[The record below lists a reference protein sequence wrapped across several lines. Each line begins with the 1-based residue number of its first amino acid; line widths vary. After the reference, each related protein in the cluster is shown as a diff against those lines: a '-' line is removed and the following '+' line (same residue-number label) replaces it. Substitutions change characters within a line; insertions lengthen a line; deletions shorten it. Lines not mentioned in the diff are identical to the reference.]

1 MDFALSEQQQ
11 QLADSLARFI
21 RDEYAID
28 ARRRTVA
35 GDEGFSRA
43 HWRTFAELGLLGLP
57 FAEDEG
63 GIGGDGV
70 DTMVV
75 MEAFGRG
82 LVVEP
87 FLPTV
92 VLCGTLL
99 KRAAS
104 RAQRAALLPGVI
116 AGERLLAFAHGER
129 RARYDLSHVETRATP
144 AADGFAIDGVKSVV
158 LGAAAADQLLVSA
171 RTPAGIALFLVDR
184 AAPGVSLRPYQ
195 TIDGQRAAEV
205 VFAGVKVGRDAML
218 GPDGGAL
225 PAIEHA
231 VDVATAAVCAE
242 AVGCMQ
248 ALLEA
253 TRDYLN
259 TREQF
264 GTRIGNFQAL
274 QHALVDMFIELE
286 QARSMAIVAAVRCD
300 DPDATTRARPL
311 SAAKVQIGKS
321 GRIVGQKAV
330 QLHGGMG
337 MTDEMKVGHYFKR
350 LTAIEQSFG
359 DSDHHLAR
367 FQAA

>member
-1 MDFALSEQQQ
+1 MDFGLNEQQQ
-11 QLADSLARFI
+11 LLKDSIERFVQ
-21 RDEYAID
+21 DEYGFD
-28 ARRRTVA
+28 ARRRIVA
-35 GDEGFSRA
+35 SEEGFSRQ

-70 DTMVV
+70 DTLVV

-92 VLCGTLL
+92 VLCGSLL
-99 KRAAS
+99 KLAAGP
-104 RAQRAALLPGVI
+104 AQRAALLPKVI
-116 AGERLLAFAHGER
+116 EGAHMIAFAHGER
-129 RARYDLSHVETRATP
+129 RARHDLGHVETTATP
-144 AADGFAIDGVKSVV
+144 SGDGFVLGGTKSVV
-158 LGAAAADQLLVSA
+158 LGAPAADSFIVSA
-171 RTPAGIALFLVDR
+171 RTPAGISLFLVGRD
-184 AAPGVSLRPYQ
+184 AAGLSLRGYQ

-205 VFAGVKVGRDAML
+205 TLDGVAVGRDALL
-218 GPDGGAL
+218 GADGAAL

-231 VDVATAAVCAE
+231 VDIATAAVCAE

-248 ALLEA
+248 AVVDG
-253 TRDYLN
+253 TRNYLN

-264 GTRIGNFQAL
+264 GTKIGNFQAL

-286 QARSMAIVAAVRCD
+286 QSRSMAIVASVHCD
-300 DPDATTRARPL
+300 DPDAAARRRAV

-321 GRIVGQKAV
+321 GRIVGQTAV

-337 MTDEMKVGHYFKR
+337 MTDEMQVGHYFKR

-367 FQAA
+367 FQGI

>member
-1 MDFALSEQQQ
+1 MDFGLTEQQQ
-11 QLADSLARFI
+11 LLKDSIERFV
-21 RDEYAID
+21 RDEYTFE
-28 ARRRTVA
+28 ARRRILA
-35 GDEGFSRA
+35 SGEGFSPE

-63 GIGGDGV
+63 GIGGDGI
-70 DTMVV
+70 DTLVV

-92 VLCGTLL
+92 VLCGSLL
-99 KRAAS
+99 KLAGS
-104 RAQRAALLPGVI
+104 PAQRAALLPAI
-116 AGERLLAFAHGER
+116 IDGERMLAFAHGER
-129 RARYDLSHVETRATP
+129 RARHDLGHVEAKATP
-144 AADGFAIDGVKSVV
+144 TADGHTLDGTKSVV
-158 LGAAAADQLLVSA
+158 LGAPAAATFIVSA
-171 RTPAGIALFLVDR
+171 RTPAGISLFLVDR
-184 AAPGVSLRPYQ
+184 DAPGLSLRPYQ

-205 VFAGVKVGRDAML
+205 MLDGVAVDRDQML
-218 GPDGGAL
+218 GQDGAAL

-231 VDVATAAVCAE
+231 VDIATAALCAE

-248 ALLEA
+248 ATFES

-264 GTRIGNFQAL
+264 GTKIGNFQAL
-274 QHALVDMFIELE
+274 QHALVDIFIELE
-286 QARSMAIVAAVRCD
+286 QSRSMAIVAGVHCD
-300 DPDATTRARPL
+300 DADAAARRRAV

-321 GRIVGQKAV
+321 GRIVGQTAI

-337 MTDEMKVGHYFKR
+337 MTEEMQIGHYFKR
-350 LTAIEQSFG
+350 LTAIEQTFG
-359 DSDHHLAR
+359 DGDHHLAR

>member
-1 MDFALSEQQQ
+1 MDFGLTEQQQ
-11 QLADSLARFI
+11 LLKDSIERFVQ
-21 RDEYAID
+21 DEYAFD
-28 ARRRTVA
+28 ARRRIVA
-35 GDEGFSRA
+35 SDEGFSRA

-70 DTMVV
+70 DTLVV

-92 VLCGTLL
+92 VLCGSLL
-99 KRAAS
+99 KLAAS
-104 RAQRAALLPGVI
+104 PAQRAALLPEVI
-116 AGERLLAFAHGER
+116 DGERILAFAHGER
-129 RARYDLSHVETRATP
+129 RARHDLGHVEVKATP
-144 AADGFAIDGVKSVV
+144 AGDGFTIDGTKSVV
-158 LGAAAADQLLVSA
+158 FGAPAATTFIVSA
-171 RTPAGIALFLVDR
+171 RTPAGISLFLVDSD
-184 AAPGVSLRPYQ
+184 APGLSLRPYP

-205 VFAGVKVGRDAML
+205 ILDGVTVARSAML
-218 GPDGGAL
+218 GRDGGAL
-225 PAIEHA
+225 PIIEHA
-231 VDVATAAVCAE
+231 VDIATAAVCAE

-248 ALLEA
+248 AVFDS

-264 GTRIGNFQAL
+264 GTKIGNFQAL

-286 QARSMAIVAAVRCD
+286 QSRSMAIVASVHCD
-300 DPDATTRARPL
+300 DPDAAARRRAV

-321 GRIVGQKAV
+321 GRIVGQTAV

-337 MTDEMKVGHYFKR
+337 MTEEMQIGHYFKR
-350 LTAIEQSFG
+350 LTAIEQTFG

-367 FQAA
+367 FQAG

>member
-1 MDFALSEQQQ
+1 MDFGLNEQQQ
-11 QLADSLARFI
+11 LLRDSIERFVQ
-21 RDEYAID
+21 DEYGFD
-28 ARRRTVA
+28 ARRRIVA
-35 GDEGFSRA
+35 SEAGYSPD

-57 FAEDEG
+57 FAEEEG

-75 MEAFGRG
+75 MEAFGKG

-92 VLCGTLL
+92 VLCGSLL
-99 KRAAS
+99 KLAAS
-104 RAQRAALLPGVI
+104 PAQRAALLPGI
-116 AGERLLAFAHGER
+116 IGGERRLAFAHGER
-129 RARYDLSHVETRATP
+129 RARHDLGHVEATATP
-144 AADGFAIDGVKSVV
+144 AGDGFVLDGTKSVV
-158 LGAAAADQLLVSA
+158 FGAPSATDFIVSA
-171 RTPAGIALFLVDR
+171 RTPAGISLFLVD
-184 AAPGVSLRPYQ
+184 AAAEGLSLRPYA
-195 TIDGQRAAEV
+195 TIDGARAAEV
-205 VFAGVKVGRDAML
+205 MLKEVRVGRDALL

-231 VDVATAAVCAE
+231 VDIATAAVCAE

-248 ALLEA
+248 AA
-253 TRDYLN
+253 VDGTRDYLN

-286 QARSMAIVAAVRCD
+286 QSRSLAIVAAVHCD
-300 DPDATTRARPL
+300 DADAAQRRRAV

-321 GRIVGQKAV
+321 GRIVGQSAV

-337 MTDEMKVGHYFKR
+337 MTEEMQIGHYFKR
-350 LTAIEQSFG
+350 LTAIEQTFG
-359 DSDHHLAR
+359 DGDHHLAR

>member
-1 MDFALSEQQQ
+1 MDFGLSEQQQ
-11 QLADSLARFI
+11 LLADSLARFV
-21 RDEYAID
+21 RDEYEID
-28 ARRRTVA
+28 ARRKIVA
-35 GDEGFSRA
+35 GDDGFSRD
-43 HWRTFAELGLLGLP
+43 HWRTFAQLGLLGLP

-92 VLCGTLL
+92 LLCGTLL
-99 KRAAS
+99 KRAANTE
-104 RAQRAALLPGVI
+104 QRTALLPGII

-129 RARYDLSHVETRATP
+129 RARYDLGHVETRAAP
-144 AADGFAIDGVKSVV
+144 SGDGFVLDGVKSVV
-158 LGAAAADQLLVSA
+158 LGAAAADALIVSA
-171 RTPAGIALFLVDR
+171 RTAAGISLVLVDR
-184 AAPGVSLRPYQ
+184 AAPGVNLRPYA

-205 VFAGVKVGRDAML
+205 TLSGVAVGRDAML
-218 GPDGGAL
+218 GPDGRAL

-286 QARSMAIVAAVRCD
+286 QARSMAIVAAVHA
-300 DPDATTRARPL
+300 DAEDAAARARPI
-311 SAAKVQIGKS
+311 SAA
-321 GRIVGQKAV
+321 
-330 QLHGGMG
+330 
-337 MTDEMKVGHYFKR
+337 
-350 LTAIEQSFG
+350 
-359 DSDHHLAR
+359 
-367 FQAA
+367 

>member
-1 MDFALSEQQQ
+1 MDFGLNEQQQ
-11 QLADSLARFI
+11 QLQNSIDRFVQ
-21 RDEYAID
+21 DEYGFD
-28 ARRRTVA
+28 ARRKIVA
-35 GDEGFSRA
+35 SEAGWSAD
-43 HWRTFAELGLLGLP
+43 HWRTFADLGLLALP
-57 FAEDEG
+57 FAEEEG
-63 GIGGDGV
+63 GIGGTGV

-75 MEAFGRG
+75 MEAFGKG

-92 VLCGTLL
+92 VLCGSLL
-99 KRAAS
+99 KLAAS
-104 RAQRAALLPGVI
+104 PDQRAELVPGII
-116 AGERLLAFAHGER
+116 AGERRLAFAHGER
-129 RARYDLSHVETRATP
+129 RARHDLGHVEAT
-144 AADGFAIDGVKSVV
+144 AKADGDGFVLDGAKSVV
-158 LGAAAADQLLVSA
+158 LGAPSATDFIVSA
-171 RTPAGIALFLVDR
+171 RTAAGISLFLVPAD
-184 AAPGVSLRPYQ
+184 AAGLSLRPYA

-205 VFAGVKVGRDAML
+205 MLANVRVGREALL

-231 VDVATAAVCAE
+231 VDIAVAAICAE

-248 ALLEA
+248 ATFER

-286 QARSMAIVAAVRCD
+286 QSRSMAIVAAVQCD
-300 DPDATTRARPL
+300 LADAAARRRAL
-311 SAAKVQIGKS
+311 SAAKVQIDKS
-321 GRIVGQKAV
+321 GRIVGQSAV

-337 MTDEMKVGHYFKR
+337 MTEEMQIGHYFKR
-350 LTAIEQSFG
+350 LTAIAQTFG
-359 DSDHHLAR
+359 DADHHLAR

>member
-1 MDFALSEQQQ
+1 MDFGLTDQQ
-11 QLADSLARFI
+11 QLLRDSIERFVQ
-21 RDEYAID
+21 DEYAFD
-28 ARRRTVA
+28 ARRKIVA
-35 GDEGFSRA
+35 SEAGFSRE
-43 HWRTFAELGLLGLP
+43 HWATFAELGLLGLP
-57 FAEDEG
+57 FAEDDG

-75 MEAFGRG
+75 MEAFGKG

-92 VLCGTLL
+92 VLCGSLL
-99 KRAAS
+99 KLAAS
-104 RAQRAALLPGVI
+104 PAQRAALVPAII
-116 AGERLLAFAHGER
+116 AGEALLAFAHGER
-129 RARYDLSHVETRATP
+129 RARHDLGHVETTAT
-144 AADGFAIDGVKSVV
+144 ARGDGYVLAGTKSVV
-158 LGAAAADQLLVSA
+158 LGAPSATHLVVSA
-171 RTPAGIALFLVDR
+171 RTGAGISLFLVPAD
-184 AAPGVSLRPYQ
+184 AAGLSLRPYL

-205 VFAGVKVGRDAML
+205 MLADVAVGADALL

-225 PAIEHA
+225 PVIEQA
-231 VDVATAAVCAE
+231 VDIATAALCAE

-248 ALLEA
+248 ATFER

-264 GTRIGNFQAL
+264 GTKIGHFQAL

-286 QARSMAIVAAVRCD
+286 QSRSMAIVAAVHA
-300 DPDATTRARPL
+300 DAADAAARRRAI

-321 GRIVGQKAV
+321 GRAIGQSAV

-337 MTDEMKVGHYFKR
+337 MTDEMQVGHYFKR
-350 LTAIEQSFG
+350 LTAIEQTFG
-359 DSDHHLAR
+359 DGDHHLAR